1 MHWFKLVQFKKIVK
15 KWGKKRIRTEKMCIF
30 AALNK
35 LMI

>member
-15 KWGKKRIRTEKMCIF
+15 KCGKKRMGTEKMCIF

-35 LMI
+35 LKI